1 VTHDVQLTRKEAAV
15 SHFKLRNIP
24 GESEETQNVRHTIF
38 PDFYPIFEP
47 RTKQI
52 GNRKAK
58 DSNVRFSS

>member
-1 VTHDVQLTRKEAAV
+1 MTHDVQLTRKEAAL
-15 SHFKLRNIP
+15 SDFKLRNIP
-24 GESEETQNVRHTIF
+24 GGSEETQNVRQKIF
-38 PDFYPIFEP
+38 PDFCPIFEP